1 MCLVKILSNAMRF
14 PVPNSFC
21 AIDSKQTSKEK
32 FQEEQRSSKSK
43 KKKSFKDSPSKLVR
57 FLKKML
63 LERNIKRINIKGR
76 TKGNRDK

>member
-1 MCLVKILSNAMRF
+1 MRF

-43 KKKSFKDSPSKLVR
+43 KKKKKLQRQPIETGKVFKKNAFR
-57 FLKKML
+57 KKH
-63 LERNIKRINIKGR
+63 
-76 TKGNRDK
+76 